1 MVNHGHRLELPTCF
15 TNLYIGSFWLSVLKD
30 LLRDLL
36 AAKNG
41 GNFER
46 CLARDI
52 ASDGAFVVANLTGLA
67 DSPVTDVY
75 LTWNETLRGVS

>member
-1 MVNHGHRLELPTCF
+1 M
-15 TNLYIGSFWLSVLKD
+15 
-30 LLRDLL
+30 
-36 AAKNG
+36 G